1 MQDHNRRVA
10 VPGLKSPHRAV
21 LILLVLLLSVLAATA
36 CSPVAGAARPEA
48 PQFSLTSLEG
58 ARFNLSDFRGS
69 VVVLDLMATWCPVC
83 KDEMQELA
91 QLRQAR
97 PEVVIITISVDPT
110 EDEAKLRAFQE
121 QYTADW
127 LFARDT
133 DRVWEKYREYYLP
146 TIVVID
152 PQGYISFKK
161 ADRVPAADLMAE
173 VESAYAGIPEEPE
186 EPSESK
192 TTGIINFLQEILE
205 KYWLYGSALLLG
217 ILSFFAPC
225 AFPLLPGYFSYY
237 IGRYEEGATL
247 KSALKAGLAAATGI
261 NGLFA
266 VMGAAVALG
275 ASAVSSYLEYLKPG
289 VGVVIVLLGLAMVF
303 SKTGFFTRIE
313 AFFASYSTKLSVRS
327 QQSGLF
333 MYGIGYGLAVM
344 GCQFIPFIG
353 LVLEGLAAGGALQAI
368 LVFLLFSLG
377 MGCMM
382 IAVSLLA
389 GTAKRAILD
398 RLKTLMPYIN
408 RACGLILILVGLF
421 FLREFF

>member
-21 LILLVLLLSVLAATA
+21 LIFLVLLLIGLAATA

-110 EDEAKLRAFQE
+110 DDEAKLRAFQE

-382 IAVSLLA
+382 VGVSLLA
-389 GTAKRAILD
+389 GTAKRTILD

>member
-21 LILLVLLLSVLAATA
+21 LIFLVLLLIGLAATA

-152 PQGYISFKK
+152 PQGYISFEK
-161 ADRVPAADLMAE
+161 ASRVPAADLMEE